1 MAKESRCEMADRGVS
16 ETIGFVLIFALI
28 VTTLGIVYTTG
39 MAGLT
44 DARDVERVNN
54 AERAFDVLADNVE
67 TITQRNAPSR
77 ATEVKL
83 ADAGL
88 GIEREEKIR
97 VSVGDEEI
105 DTASGTLIY
114 DPGTGSE
121 VVYGGGAV
129 VRGNQEGN
137 VMPRQPPFVIRD
149 DRMVIQ
155 LIELYGVETTAVSGD
170 RTVLVRAEQTGE
182 MHHSNSHVE
191 EPVEISVETE
201 YSHAWSNYL
210 ESVGGS
216 CTVGETIVCEF
227 DIEELYLTRTD
238 ISVRFN

>member
-1 MAKESRCEMADRGVS
+1 MADRGVS

-54 AERAFDVLADNVE
+54 AERAFDVLADNIE

-83 ADAGL
+83 ADARL
-88 GIEREEKIR
+88 GVERTERIQ

-105 DTASGTLIY
+105 DTASGTLVY
-114 DPGTGSE
+114 DSGTGSE

-129 VRGNQEGN
+129 VRGDQTGD
-137 VMPRQPPFVIRD
+137 VMVRHPSFVIDD
-149 DRMVIQ
+149 DRMVLQ

-170 RTVLVRAEQTGE
+170 RTVLVRAERTGE
-182 MHHSNSHVE
+182 LHYSNAAVDE
-191 EPVEISVETE
+191 EVEISVKTE
-201 YSHAWSNYL
+201 YTNAWEAYL

-216 CTVGETIVCEF
+216 CDVDETVICSFEP
-227 DIEELYLTRTD
+227 DELYVTRID